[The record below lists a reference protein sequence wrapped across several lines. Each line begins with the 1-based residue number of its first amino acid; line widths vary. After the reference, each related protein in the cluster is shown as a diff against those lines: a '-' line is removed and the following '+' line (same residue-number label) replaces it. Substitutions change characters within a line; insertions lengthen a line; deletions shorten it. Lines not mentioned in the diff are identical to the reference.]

1 MYLYFIFL
9 GYFFYSFWNQNF
21 LIKGL
26 EKSGIIIIF
35 CNIICNRISEDVQ
48 LPDFET
54 FYVIISII
62 IELVAAR
69 GCLSQWNMYW
79 VEWVNQK
86 WENEMFVYI
95 FSSFISLLNSLLS
108 LLSILSTISFFKSSN
123 KINYA
128 CYSLI
133 TNFKNFISSYHVI
146 IATNMRYVYIH
157 I

>member
-9 GYFFYSFWNQNF
+9 RYFFSWNQIFFNKRIRKEWNNNNF
-21 LIKGL
+21 LQYHM
-26 EKSGIIIIF
+26 
-35 CNIICNRISEDVQ
+35 RISEDVQ

-69 GCLSQWNMYW
+69 GCLSQWNMHW

-95 FSSFISLLNSLLS
+95 FSSFISFLNSLLS
-108 LLSILSTISFFKSSN
+108 LLSILSAISFFKSSN
-123 KINYA
+123 KINYP
-128 CYSLI
+128 CY
-133 TNFKNFISSYHVI
+133 
-146 IATNMRYVYIH
+146 
-157 I
+157 

>member
-1 MYLYFIFL
+1 MSNYLHYISIFYIFRIFL
-9 GYFFYSFWNQNF
+9 LPVFGIKFFF

-35 CNIICNRISEDVQ
+35 CNIICNSISEDVQ

-69 GCLSQWNMYW
+69 GCLSQWNMYR

-108 LLSILSTISFFKSSN
+108 LFSILSAFFKSSN
-123 KINYA
+123 RINHA
-128 CYSLI
+128 CC
-133 TNFKNFISSYHVI
+133 
-146 IATNMRYVYIH
+146 
-157 I
+157 